1 MCKACRYIGISRQ
14 AYYQR
19 LRAQQRGAERDVQI
33 QRLVVEVR
41 LRQPRIGTRKLHHLL
56 ACPLKAAGIKMGRDG
71 LFDVL
76 RRARLLVAPRRAY
89 HKTVVVK

>member
-19 LRAQQRGAERDVQI
+19 QRAQQRSDERDEQI
-33 QRLVVEVR
+33 RRLVVDVR

-56 ACPLKAAGIKMGRDG
+56 SCPLKAVGIKMGRDG
-71 LFDVL
+71 LFNVL
-76 RRARLLVAPRRAY
+76 RRARLLVTPQAGVPQDHR
-89 HKTVVVK
+89 

>member
-1 MCKACRYIGISRQ
+1 VCKACRYIGISRQ

-19 LRAQQRGAERDVQI
+19 VQAQQRGAERDAQI
-33 QRLVVEVR
+33 QRLVVDVR

-56 ACPLKAAGIKMGRDG
+56 ACPLKTAGIKMGRDG

-76 RRARLLVAPRRAY
+76 RRARLLVTPQAGVPQDHR
-89 HKTVVVK
+89 